1 LQIAYEYNASIMIN
15 FGYGAANLNITSF
28 L

>member
-1 LQIAYEYNASIMIN
+1 MQIAYEYGASIMIN
-15 FGYGAANLNITSF
+15 FGMDPKIYITSF